1 MLFLKYTM
9 LMAGLAMFVI
19 SAVVA
24 AQDLFPETTPAC
36 VLNGHAGDD
45 PKAQPHR
52 WRTTLAL
59 GCLAWAPVLMGMSVL
74 VKG

>member
-9 LMAGLAMFVI
+9 LMAGLAMFII

-24 AQDLFPETTPAC
+24 AQDLRPVCA
-36 VLNGHAGDD
+36 LNGRTGSDATEERPSH
-45 PKAQPHR
+45 

-59 GCLAWAPVLMGMSVL
+59 ACLAWAPVLMGMSVL
-74 VKG
+74 LKG

>member
-9 LMAGLAMFVI
+9 QMAGLAMFLI

-24 AQDLFPETTPAC
+24 ANDLRPAC
-36 VLNGHAGDD
+36 VVDGHAAEDAD
-45 PKAQPHR
+45 AQPHR

-59 GCLAWAPVLMGMSVL
+59 ICLAWAPVLMGISTL

>member
-9 LMAGLAMFVI
+9 LMAGLAMFLI
-19 SAVVA
+19 STIVA
-24 AQDLFPETTPAC
+24 ANDLRPVC
-36 VLNGHAGDD
+36 VLHGHASEDLDD
-45 PKAQPHR
+45 QPHR

-59 GCLAWAPVLMGMSVL
+59 VCLAWAPVLMGISVL

>member
-9 LMAGLAMFVI
+9 LMAGMAMFIV

-24 AQDLFPETTPAC
+24 ASDLRPAC
-36 VLNGHAGDD
+36 ALPGRVAS
-45 PKAQPHR
+45 AEEQPVR

-59 GCLAWAPVLMGMSVL
+59 ACLAWAPVLTGMSVL